1 MNRSTGVLEQP
12 STNERDITENRTL
25 KIYVFYCLSHLEAS
39 GTGLLEGIV
48 GLKLIPVPCAGKIDI
63 RYLVKAFE
71 TGADGVALVS
81 CPEGDC
87 RYLEGN
93 RRARKRMEA
102 VEALLV
108 EAGLGKGRLRVI
120 QLDEAGASK
129 VVREIGEFTQWLQGL
144 PAAAPA
150 GPAC

>member
-1 MNRSTGVLEQP
+1 MNRSTGVLEQF
-12 STNERDITENRTL
+12 STSERDIITNRTL
-25 KIYVFYCLSHLEAS
+25 KIYVFCCLSRLDVS
-39 GTGLLEGIV
+39 GMGLPDV
-48 GLKLIPVPCAGKIDI
+48 SDGLKVIPVPCAGKIDI

-71 TGADGVALVS
+71 TGADGVAIVS

-93 RRARKRMEA
+93 LRARKRMEA
-102 VEALLV
+102 VEALLA

-120 QLDEAGASK
+120 QLDDEGAER
-129 VVREIGEFTQWLQGL
+129 VAREIGEFAEWLQGL
-144 PAAAPA
+144 PAAVPA